1 MFCCA
6 NVSVTK
12 TSFHPPLP
20 TGIISTVPGN
30 RNSIFS
36 LKFFWS
42 FKNYFL
48 HAFAMQKPLK
58 SWTWGTKRCSSCYN
72 CFIIFTTPVF
82 CIQIKHQMQHDIFS
96 CLQSFLLANV
106 SPLSISFSLLPLQ
119 KRIHKL
125 FIDIPEVSFTF
136 LWRIWIYFYP
146 TLSYAP
152 VCFSKIIVSTRY
164 AVPGNNIWCK
174 Y

>member
-1 MFCCA
+1 
-6 NVSVTK
+6 
-12 TSFHPPLP
+12 
-20 TGIISTVPGN
+20 
-30 RNSIFS
+30 
-36 LKFFWS
+36 
-42 FKNYFL
+42 
-48 HAFAMQKPLK
+48 
-58 SWTWGTKRCSSCYN
+58 
-72 CFIIFTTPVF
+72 
-82 CIQIKHQMQHDIFS
+82 MQHDIFS

-106 SPLSISFSLLPLQ
+106 SPLSISFSLLPLH

-164 AVPGNNIWCK
+164 AVPGKNIRYIYQNVKRMIKVNVQVHWQLLHSIRNKEKGSYLNQGVLITFGTYAEWEVTLIMYVCVLRGTDGSK
-174 Y
+174 FRKSSRTY